1 MKPIVL
7 KFGSSVLTSPET
19 LPEAVHEI
27 YREVRAGRQ
36 VVAVVSAIGN
46 TTDRL
51 LARAH
56 QAHPK
61 PPGAFLAEL
70 LATGEA
76 ESVSLLAMALDRAG
90 IPARGLRAGQ
100 LGLLTEGPHT
110 DATPVSVNTHGL
122 RQALAIVPVLVVPG
136 FVGRNPD
143 NETTLLG
150 RGGSDLT
157 ALFLAHALG
166 AECRLL
172 KDVDGLYEWDP
183 ACSGPKPRRYRK
195 IRFDH
200 ALQLD
205 GGVIQH
211 KAVHWA
217 QERTFCFQLGRCNGP
232 AGTCVGS
239 PNTTFNPN
247 PNDISNASQP
257 LRVALLGLGTV
268 GSGVLDLLRRF
279 PDRFTLVGA
288 AVRDPS
294 QHDDKCIPSHR
305 LTTNPNALVAG
316 SADIVVELMGG
327 ENPAIDLIRASLR
340 NGKHVVTA
348 NKEIVAKYGEELQ
361 ALATK
366 HGVQW
371 LHSASVGGA
380 VAAVE
385 GVRRVAQ
392 KEGIA
397 SIEAVLNGTT
407 SFILD
412 RLAEGLDFSDALAEA
427 QRLGFA
433 EADPSRDL
441 DGRDALSK
449 IAILARAGWTN
460 PIDENEIPRQGI
472 EALDASPGTRY
483 RLVARC
489 RQRTDG
495 SLDAEIA
502 PEPIGAGHPFDG
514 LQGEENCVLVRSLLG
529 RVHRFYGK
537 GAGRWPT
544 AESVFADLFDIA
556 QEGVL

>member
-7 KFGSSVLTSPET
+7 KFGSSVLASPEA
-19 LPEAVHEI
+19 LPLAVHEI

-51 LARAH
+51 LARARRV
-56 QAHPK
+56 PPE
-61 PPGAFLAEL
+61 PPGPFLADL

-90 IPARGLRAGQ
+90 IPARGLRAGE
-100 LGLLTEGPHT
+100 LGVMTDGPHT
-110 DATPVSVNTHGL
+110 NATPVSVNTHGL
-122 RQALAIVPVLVVPG
+122 RQTLAVVPVLVVPG
-136 FVGRNPD
+136 FVGRNPRD
-143 NETTLLG
+143 ETTLLG
-150 RGGSDLT
+150 RGGSDLS
-157 ALFLAHALG
+157 ALFLAHALE
-166 AECRLL
+166 ADCRLL

-183 ACSGPKPRRYRK
+183 ACIGPKPRRYRQ

-217 QERTFCFQLGRCNGP
+217 QERDFCFDVGRCNGP
-232 AGTCVGS
+232 VGTRVGGPDTSLDSRESGIPDAG
-239 PNTTFNPN
+239 P
-247 PNDISNASQP
+247 P

-279 PDRFTLVGA
+279 PERFTLVGA
-288 AVRDPS
+288 AVRDPA
-294 QHDDKCIPSHR
+294 QHADKRIPGDR
-305 LTTNPNALVAG
+305 LTTDPNALVAG
-316 SADIVVELMGG
+316 PADIVVELMGG
-327 ENPAIDLIRASLR
+327 EDPAVDLIRAALR

-348 NKEIVAKYGEELQ
+348 NKDIVAKYGEELEV
-361 ALATK
+361 LATE

-385 GVRRVAQ
+385 GVSRVAQ

-427 QRLGFA
+427 QRRGFA
-433 EADPSRDL
+433 EADPSKDL

-449 IAILARAGWTN
+449 IAILARVGWTR

-472 EALDASPGTRY
+472 EDLDAPAGTRF

-489 RQRTDG
+489 RQRSDG

-502 PEPIGAGHPFDG
+502 PEPVGAGHPFDG
-514 LQGEENCVLVRSLLG
+514 LEGEENCVLVRSLQG
-529 RVHRFYGK
+529 RVHRFHGK

-556 QEGVL
+556 QEGIA